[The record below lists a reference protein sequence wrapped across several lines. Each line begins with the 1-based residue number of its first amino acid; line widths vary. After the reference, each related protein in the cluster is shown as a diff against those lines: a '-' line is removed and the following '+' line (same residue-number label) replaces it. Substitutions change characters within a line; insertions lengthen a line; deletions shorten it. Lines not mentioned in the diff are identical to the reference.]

1 MFSIKRVPIP
11 PTRKNSKGKVPEPL
25 TIHAISE
32 AGNVIIL
39 ASTGKVLVRWNIKE
53 LPEDIELPFKE
64 DKMHKVFIDFT
75 GNHVIITTVAGD
87 CYYLHSSKSKVVNLK
102 RFSDYH
108 IESVAWNRVEGTES
122 STGPILLG
130 TRNGMILESCIEGK
144 EKYVKE
150 VFSMQQNMPICSL
163 QFERFP
169 AVPTSPAKFFVMAAT
184 ANPCR
189 YFQFIG
195 GPDFASLFAYY
206 QELDRQNCT
215 ELPGDLNYTELR
227 FFTKPGEPR
236 ASRFAL
242 LTGFATYYGSLYF
255 GSQTAG
261 EQLTADT
268 RDTHHAVAPL
278 SIALTEFHLLSL
290 FPRKLT
296 VRNILSDSVVYERES
311 AVELRGMCPDPLTGF
326 VWVFS
331 DRELFVIEPHDE
343 DRDAWKLFLQSARD
357 GEPGD
362 FEKALGLCKDDCAR
376 EEVRR
381 AQADFYFRKRDFARA
396 AELYAATQL
405 SLEEIA
411 LQFLDAGERGAL
423 KVYLLRKL
431 DQLPAGRRA
440 QRMLLCTWL
449 TEIYLDEISGMSIAT
464 EAEEEAKQSLLV
476 EFRRFLTER
485 GGNLDVNTTYAL
497 LSSHGCVEELLFF
510 ARLIEDYDRVLTH
523 HIQRE
528 DIASAIFIL
537 QEVPVEKAEPLYYK
551 FAPQMLLAAPRE
563 TVDAWMAA
571 PFLAPCKLIPALVR
585 YDQQR
590 GEMAKNGAEALGEN
604 EAIRYLEYQV
614 KEIQN
619 TDPAIHNYLLSLYA
633 VEEDTSDLMAFLDYF
648 KEDYIYDVKYA
659 LRVCIQEGKHEA
671 CVYIYSLLHLYEEAV
686 KLALRVNLDLA
697 KDAATKAEESVQKK
711 LWLIIARYLIEKCG
725 DIEGA
730 IALLE
735 ECPLLKID
743 DLLPWFP
750 DFVIIDQFKDRIVES
765 LETYNNQIDEL
776 KGEME
781 AYTSSAEKIR
791 EEIQGLKSRHGE
803 IEGDQVCELCD
814 QAILSRVFYLFP
826 CSHAFHADC
835 LLREMNKH
843 LSAAEKAKI
852 KELQEKLRP
861 LSQSGLSQNDQELRD
876 KLQAELDNII
886 AAECPLCGSVMIQS
900 INKPFISKEEEAEA
914 SLWSI

>member
-1 MFSIKRVPIP
+1 
-11 PTRKNSKGKVPEPL
+11 
-25 TIHAISE
+25 
-32 AGNVIIL
+32 
-39 ASTGKVLVRWNIKE
+39 
-53 LPEDIELPFKE
+53 
-64 DKMHKVFIDFT
+64 
-75 GNHVIITTVAGD
+75 
-87 CYYLHSSKSKVVNLK
+87 
-102 RFSDYH
+102 
-108 IESVAWNRVEGTES
+108 
-122 STGPILLG
+122 
-130 TRNGMILESCIEGK
+130 MILESCIEGK

-169 AVPTSPAKFFVMAAT
+169 AIPNAPAKFFVMAAT

-236 ASRFAL
+236 ASRFAF

-268 RDTHHAVAPL
+268 RDTHHTVAPL

-311 AVELRGMCPDPLTGF
+311 AAELRGMCPDPLTGF

-331 DRELFVIEPHDE
+331 DKELFVVGSAGIWGV
-343 DRDAWKLFLQSARD
+343 DRAARR
-357 GEPGD
+357 GPRRVE
-362 FEKALGLCKDDCAR
+362 ALPAERAR
-376 EEVRR
+376 RR
-381 AQADFYFRKRDFARA
+381 ARRLREGAGALQGRLRARGGAPRPGRLLLPQARFPAGGRVRA
-396 AELYAATQL
+396 FLWLESRLYAATQL

-423 KVYLLRKL
+423 KIYLLRKL

-449 TEIYLDEISGMSIAT
+449 TEIYL
-464 EAEEEAKQSLLV
+464 
-476 EFRRFLTER
+476 
-485 GGNLDVNTTYAL
+485 
-497 LSSHGCVEELLFF
+497 

-551 FAPQMLLAAPRE
+551 FAPQMLLAAPKE

-590 GEMAKNGAEALGEN
+590 GELAKNGAEALGEV
-604 EAIRYLEYQV
+604 R
-614 KEIQN
+614 KRG
-619 TDPAIHNYLLSLYA
+619 DG
-633 VEEDTSDLMAFLDYF
+633 EE
-648 KEDYIYDVKYA
+648 
-659 LRVCIQEGKHEA
+659 
-671 CVYIYSLLHLYEEAV
+671 
-686 KLALRVNLDLA
+686 
-697 KDAATKAEESVQKK
+697 
-711 LWLIIARYLIEKCG
+711 
-725 DIEGA
+725 
-730 IALLE
+730 
-735 ECPLLKID
+735 
-743 DLLPWFP
+743 
-750 DFVIIDQFKDRIVES
+750 
-765 LETYNNQIDEL
+765 
-776 KGEME
+776 
-781 AYTSSAEKIR
+781 
-791 EEIQGLKSRHGE
+791 
-803 IEGDQVCELCD
+803 
-814 QAILSRVFYLFP
+814 
-826 CSHAFHADC
+826 
-835 LLREMNKH
+835 
-843 LSAAEKAKI
+843 
-852 KELQEKLRP
+852 
-861 LSQSGLSQNDQELRD
+861 
-876 KLQAELDNII
+876 
-886 AAECPLCGSVMIQS
+886 
-900 INKPFISKEEEAEA
+900 
-914 SLWSI
+914 

>member
-1 MFSIKRVPIP
+1 
-11 PTRKNSKGKVPEPL
+11 
-25 TIHAISE
+25 
-32 AGNVIIL
+32 
-39 ASTGKVLVRWNIKE
+39 
-53 LPEDIELPFKE
+53 
-64 DKMHKVFIDFT
+64 
-75 GNHVIITTVAGD
+75 
-87 CYYLHSSKSKVVNLK
+87 
-102 RFSDYH
+102 
-108 IESVAWNRVEGTES
+108 
-122 STGPILLG
+122 
-130 TRNGMILESCIEGK
+130 MILESCIEGK

-169 AVPTSPAKFFVMAAT
+169 AIPNAPAKFFVMAAT

-268 RDTHHAVAPL
+268 RDTHHTVAPL

-290 FPRKLT
+290 YPRKLT

-311 AVELRGMCPDPLTGF
+311 AAELRGMCPDPLTGF

-331 DRELFVIEPHDE
+331 DKELFVVGSAGIWGV
-343 DRDAWKLFLQSARD
+343 DRAARR
-357 GEPGD
+357 GPRRVE
-362 FEKALGLCKDDCAR
+362 ALPAERAR
-376 EEVRR
+376 RR
-381 AQADFYFRKRDFARA
+381 ARRLREGAGALQGRLRARGGAPRPGRLLLPQARFPAGGRVRA
-396 AELYAATQL
+396 FLWLESRLYAATQL

-423 KVYLLRKL
+423 KIYLLRKL

-449 TEIYLDEISGMSIAT
+449 TEIYLDEISGMSVGEGVFFFYSKIAT
-464 EAEEEAKQSLLV
+464 EAEEEAKQNLLV
-476 EFRRFLTER
+476 EFRRFLTDR

-551 FAPQMLLAAPRE
+551 FAPQMLLAAPKE

-590 GEMAKNGAEALGEN
+590 GELAKNGAEALGEV
-604 EAIRYLEYQV
+604 R
-614 KEIQN
+614 KRG
-619 TDPAIHNYLLSLYA
+619 DG
-633 VEEDTSDLMAFLDYF
+633 EE
-648 KEDYIYDVKYA
+648 
-659 LRVCIQEGKHEA
+659 
-671 CVYIYSLLHLYEEAV
+671 
-686 KLALRVNLDLA
+686 
-697 KDAATKAEESVQKK
+697 
-711 LWLIIARYLIEKCG
+711 
-725 DIEGA
+725 
-730 IALLE
+730 
-735 ECPLLKID
+735 
-743 DLLPWFP
+743 
-750 DFVIIDQFKDRIVES
+750 
-765 LETYNNQIDEL
+765 
-776 KGEME
+776 
-781 AYTSSAEKIR
+781 
-791 EEIQGLKSRHGE
+791 
-803 IEGDQVCELCD
+803 
-814 QAILSRVFYLFP
+814 
-826 CSHAFHADC
+826 
-835 LLREMNKH
+835 
-843 LSAAEKAKI
+843 
-852 KELQEKLRP
+852 
-861 LSQSGLSQNDQELRD
+861 
-876 KLQAELDNII
+876 
-886 AAECPLCGSVMIQS
+886 
-900 INKPFISKEEEAEA
+900 
-914 SLWSI
+914 